1 MTFEKGRKK
10 TGGRKKGV
18 RNKINQNLAELCE
31 QKGFNPFEALLDL
44 AKNPKT
50 KGGLKLGALKE
61 LCEYLFP
68 KRRRMEFEGSAYLH
82 IVREVEEL
90 SKLPT
95 EELKRLAQE
104 ELEKT
109 GDETA

>member
-1 MTFEKGRKK
+1 MSFQPGRSK

-18 RNKINQNLAELCE
+18 KNKFNRDLAKICE
-31 QKGFNPFEALLDL
+31 DQDFNPFEALMDL

-82 IVREVEEL
+82 IVREVEQL
-90 SKLPT
+90 SKLPSA
-95 EELKRLAQE
+95 ELKKLAEQE
-104 ELEKT
+104 LAREE
-109 GDETA
+109 E